1 MQLSIWAFGFALR
14 SNLTLQDK
22 FMPLKLDLKLKSK
35 IRSQIANSKK
45 KFEIFWIFLEL
56 SLNFGLNFLNLPLK
70 FAWILALWVEFFEF
84 TFRMVEFF
92 EFILEFTQIRALK
105 AEFLPKFT
113 QNSGVKE

>member
-1 MQLSIWAFGFALR
+1 
-14 SNLTLQDK
+14 
-22 FMPLKLDLKLKSK
+22 MPLKLDLKLKSK

-45 KFEIFWIFLEL
+45 KFEIFWIFLE
-56 SLNFGLNFLNLPLK
+56 FGLNFFEFTFE
-70 FAWILALWVEFFEF
+70 FAWILALW
-84 TFRMVEFF
+84 VEFF